1 MLRRACPAR
10 NPTVSAQS
18 KSTAASGAPAEPV
31 LRAHKETLEAIAS
44 VARSFAHM
52 LNNLLAVSKGNLAL
66 LNFADDQAGAES
78 RAILADVMAA
88 LGRAQRLSG
97 HLAAVSHWREFRA
110 RTVSPQAFFS
120 ARAEGFSNLLGP
132 GHALEFAVE
141 DGLSELHT
149 DPAYL
154 ELAVNALLLNASQ
167 AMDGCG
173 PVRIECCRGDVPDPS
188 GPPGRARRAAPPAR
202 MLRLS
207 VEDRGRRT
215 AVDAASRLFRAGFAA
230 DAVPGP
236 GIGLWL
242 VRQFAL
248 AAGGDVF
255 AEKSARRRN
264 RIGMMLPTR

>member
-1 MLRRACPAR
+1 V
-10 NPTVSAQS
+10 TAQS
-18 KSTAASGAPAEPV
+18 KSTAASRAPAESV
-31 LRAHKETLEAIAS
+31 LHAHKETLEGIAS
-44 VARSFAHM
+44 VARSFAHT

-78 RAILADVMAA
+78 RAILADVMAT
-88 LGRAQRLSG
+88 LDRAQQLSG
-97 HLAAVSHWREFRA
+97 HLAAVSYWREFRA
-110 RTVSPQAFFS
+110 RAVSPRAFFS
-120 ARAEGFSNLLGP
+120 AREEGFSNLLGAD
-132 GHALEFAVE
+132 HALEFAVE

-154 ELAVNALLLNASQ
+154 ELAVNALLLNASE

-173 PVRIECCRGDVPDPS
+173 PVRIECCRVDDPALP
-188 GPPGRARRAAPPAR
+188 GPPGGAGRTAAPAR
-202 MLRLS
+202 MLRLA
-207 VEDRGRRT
+207 VEDCGRRT
-215 AVDAASRLFRAGFAA
+215 AVDAASKVFRAGFAA
-230 DAVPGP
+230 DAAPGP